1 MIGALDPRSDRV
13 ASARS
18 SLSDA
23 CTNLDDAVR
32 SLSEADADETVMANP
47 ALVALLLRVVAA
59 RRYLEEIERRPTLGP
74 PSSLR

>member
-1 MIGALDPRSDRV
+1 MIGGLDARSDSV

-23 CTNLDDAVR
+23 CTNLDDAVS
-32 SLSEADADETVMANP
+32 SLSESDADETVMANP

-59 RRYLEEIERRPTLGP
+59 RRHLEDLERQADADP
-74 PSSLR
+74 PSSLC

>member
-1 MIGALDPRSDRV
+1 MIAGLDVGAASV
-13 ASARS
+13 ESARS

-23 CTNLDDAVR
+23 CTSLDDAVK
-32 SLSEADADETVMANP
+32 SLSENDTVETVMANP

-59 RRYLEEIERRPTLGP
+59 RRHLEDVERRPDVGP

>member
-1 MIGALDPRSDRV
+1 MIGVLGTRTESV

-32 SLSEADADETVMANP
+32 SLSDEDADETVMANP

-59 RRYLEEIERRPTLGP
+59 RRHLADIERRPVPGP
-74 PSSLR
+74 PASLR